1 MMVENRAGVA
11 ELKADARQKR
21 YNGFSC
27 PQEGLDEEFAR
38 QVAVKFARKCLRRFL
53 DRFAGLLESQAEGLK
68 DFLEGWLEQDSS
80 FEEAWSPFFGAL
92 HEALLQQGEPEA
104 DDILGRAGSLGLH
117 LMAAGYE
124 GAWSLYFESPVR
136 LRFDRVLLPATD
148 WLKVTAGADQ
158 ARLELAGNCTLQLI
172 KSGLT
177 WVYEGT
183 KAVVLPQLMMGG
195 RPVTFLPAAIF
206 DCQEAAL
213 FETVTPALE
222 DITTTLQMFE
232 QAKAI
237 IAESC
242 PEYLEWIGRVIRG
255 IVPVET
261 LGEARCSGSDTYRP
275 GLIYISTD
283 ESPIYLAE
291 AMIHEATHQYM
302 FLLTRLG
309 PLENG
314 ADPTLYYSPVK
325 QRNRPIGAIALAYHA
340 FANVLFFYRG
350 CVAQGLEDDE
360 YLQEH
365 RERVVE
371 QLADLEK
378 ALRTS
383 TGLSPQGRAIWEPLA
398 VRI

>member
-1 MMVENRAGVA
+1 
-11 ELKADARQKR
+11 L
-21 YNGFSC
+21 
-27 PQEGLDEEFAR
+27 EG
-38 QVAVKFARKCLRRFL
+38 
-53 DRFAGLLESQAEGLK
+53 QAEGLK

-117 LMAAGYE
+117 LIAAGYE

-195 RPVTFLPAAIF
+195 RPVTFLSAAIF
-206 DCQEAAL
+206 DSQEAAL

-325 QRNRPIGAIALAYHA
+325 QRTRPIGAIALAYHA